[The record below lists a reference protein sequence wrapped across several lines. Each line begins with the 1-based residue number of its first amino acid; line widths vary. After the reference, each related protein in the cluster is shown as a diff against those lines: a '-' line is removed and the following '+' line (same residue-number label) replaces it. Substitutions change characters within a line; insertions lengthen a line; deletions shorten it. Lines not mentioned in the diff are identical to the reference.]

1 MNRLPV
7 FLTST
12 LLVCVLLVA
21 GCNVYEGLYEEG
33 ASDNPEVL
41 LQDGRNAL
49 QQKRPTEAIAYL
61 RKALEKANDQP
72 VLRKQIE
79 IKLATAVLQEYEI
92 DALSFSRIA
101 RKLSGDDAVGKVIA
115 SKTQSQTCNFP
126 EHHGRTAFDPREGI
140 NFERIGSDAGIDA
153 LNEAQA
159 LIARVFSGEETTA
172 DPTFPCEEEALNA
185 AIADLQD
192 SEMSNAEISEALVNY
207 AIALTT
213 QAYLEIVDAGGS
225 DASFYYATPP
235 GGADYIGTCF
245 TNAQSCED
253 TITST
258 TANLSRF
265 DCATRIFQK
274 RAELLDSSNAEE
286 LADLARE
293 GYESLEVGVGTA
305 SCLTY

>member
-41 LQDGRNAL
+41 LEDGRNAL
-49 QQKRPTEAIAYL
+49 QQKRPTEAVAYL
-61 RKALEKANDQP
+61 RKALEKAQDKP

-101 RKLSGDDAVGKVIA
+101 RKLSGDDAAGKVIA

-126 EHHGRTAFDPREGI
+126 EHHGRTTFDPRGGI
-140 NFERIGSDAGIDA
+140 DFERIDSKGGAEA
-153 LNEAQA
+153 LEEAQT
-159 LIARVFSGEETTA
+159 LIARVLSGDETTA
-172 DPTFPCEEEALNA
+172 NPTFPCEEAALNA
-185 AIADLQD
+185 AIANLQPT
-192 SEMSNAEISEALVNY
+192 MSNAEIAEALVNY

-213 QAYLEIVDAGGS
+213 EAYLEIVAAGGN

-235 GGADYIGTCF
+235 GGTDYIGTCF
-245 TNAQSCED
+245 TNAQSCEN
-253 TITST
+253 TIAST
-258 TANLSRF
+258 AANLSRF
-265 DCATRIFQK
+265 DCSTRIFQK

-286 LADLARE
+286 LANLARE

>member
-12 LLVCVLLVA
+12 LLVCVLLIA

-41 LQDGRNAL
+41 LEDGRNAL
-49 QQKRPTEAIAYL
+49 QQKRPTEAVAYL
-61 RKALEKANDQP
+61 RKALEKAQDKP

-126 EHHGRTAFDPREGI
+126 EHHGRTNFDPREGI
-140 NFERIGSDAGIDA
+140 NFERIGSDAGAAA
-153 LNEAQA
+153 LEEAQT
-159 LIARVFSGEETTA
+159 LIARVFNGDETTA
-172 DPTFPCEEEALNA
+172 NPTFPCEEEALNA
-185 AIADLQD
+185 AIANLQPT
-192 SEMSNAEISEALVNY
+192 MSNAEIAEALVNY

-213 QAYLEIVDAGGS
+213 EAYLEIVAAGGN

-253 TITST
+253 TIAST
-258 TANLSRF
+258 AANLSRF
-265 DCATRIFQK
+265 DCSTRIFQK

-286 LADLARE
+286 LANLARE

>member
-41 LQDGRNAL
+41 LEDGRNAL
-49 QQKRPTEAIAYL
+49 QQKRPTEAVAYL
-61 RKALEKANDQP
+61 RKALEKAQDKP

-101 RKLSGDDAVGKVIA
+101 RKLSGDAAVGKVIA

-126 EHHGRTAFDPREGI
+126 EHHGRTNFDPREGI
-140 NFERIGSDAGIDA
+140 NFERIGSDAGAAA
-153 LNEAQA
+153 LEEAQT
-159 LIARVFSGEETTA
+159 LIARVFNGDETTA
-172 DPTFPCEEEALNA
+172 NPTFPCEEEALNA
-185 AIADLQD
+185 AISDLQPT
-192 SEMSNAEISEALVNY
+192 MSNAEIAEALVNY

-213 QAYLEIVDAGGS
+213 EAYLEIVAAGGN

-245 TNAQSCED
+245 TNAQSCEN
-253 TITST
+253 TIAST
-258 TANLSRF
+258 AANLSRF
-265 DCATRIFQK
+265 DCSTRIFQK

-286 LADLARE
+286 LANLARE